1 MGVITNPY
9 CSNCGHVFPHHAKEG
24 GPCGTKGCECQAF
37 NSPKTLDE
45 TSPIPEKQSDLK
57 IATVPTGVR
66 YRPIDSSNLVA
77 HARREL
83 ALINQRADK
92 GDEYT
97 EEEIEGFIRVVQ
109 AFVDMG
115 HSGGSAPFAIG
126 IISDLLQY
134 KPLAPLTDDPD
145 EWVFHG
151 EETWGARG
159 GIWQNR
165 RHGEAFSHDGGQSYY
180 LLSEIQKG
188 ATADGRQRIMH
199 HSMAVNKDI
208 DPRLDISAAPYD
220 R

>member
-1 MGVITNPY
+1 MGVIKNPY

-24 GPCGTKGCECQAF
+24 GPCGRQNCPCPAF

-45 TSPIPEKQSDLK
+45 TNPIPE
-57 IATVPTGVR
+57 ATTVSERLVPKKPPVKEA
-66 YRPIDSSNLVA
+66 SKESNLVA

-83 ALINQRADK
+83 AIVNKRAQP
-92 GDEYT
+92 GDEYSQ
-97 EEEIEGFIRVVQ
+97 EDIDGFLKVIQ
-109 AFVDMG
+109 AFADMG

-126 IISDLLQY
+126 IISDLLQF

-145 EWVFHG
+145 EWYFHG
-151 EETWGARG
+151 EEQWGEKG
-159 GIWQNR
+159 GVWQNR
-165 RHGEAFSHDGGQSYY
+165 RHGEAFSHDGGKSYY

-199 HSMAVNKDI
+199 HSMAVNKDAQPSP
-208 DPRLDISAAPYD
+208 DVSAAPYD